1 MYSFGF
7 HNMVSSASSN
17 LVENHEATKSNLRL
31 LLASWKKSLFGD
43 PYFGTNIKR
52 MIYDQSDDIL
62 KDIVID
68 DIYTSIAIFMPQ
80 IFLRRSDIDVYI
92 EKDEVFCTI
101 NCINKLDSVN
111 DLFTI
116 QLTNDEGV

>member
-1 MYSFGF
+1 
-7 HNMVSSASSN
+7 MVSSASSN
-17 LVENHEATKSNLRL
+17 LVENHEATKSNLML

>member
-7 HNMVSSASSN
+7 PNMVSSASSN
-17 LVENHEATKSNLRL
+17 LVENHEATKSNLML

-92 EKDEVFCTI
+92 EKDDDGYNYTFIIEIPDCVCQVKNT
-101 NCINKLDSVN
+101 
-111 DLFTI
+111 
-116 QLTNDEGV
+116 

>member
-7 HNMVSSASSN
+7 PDMVSSASSN
-17 LVENHEATKSNLRL
+17 LVENHGATKSNLML

-52 MIYDQSDDIL
+52 MIYDQGDEIL
-62 KDIVID
+62 KDLVID

-101 NCINKLDSVN
+101 SCINKLDSVN

-116 QLTNDEGV
+116 QLTNDESV